1 MRWVAAVL
9 FALLLS
15 TTVHAQTTPS
25 AQPKIDDLVRL
36 LQDPDVRAWLE
47 SQKPKSATAPP
58 STSAAPASDLEDW
71 DNQTRSRIRT
81 VISAIPRIPTEIAAA
96 SARTRADAMSHG
108 YAPVMAIFAVLV
120 AIGAAAEQLFLRIRA
135 VRFAKAPG
143 AFAAAGAKLL
153 PVVIFA
159 LVIGVI
165 FFAFDWPPL
174 ARITLLVYL
183 IAFVA
188 YRFLAVFAVFC
199 VDNDRLLW
207 RVRLFMGILALAIAT
222 RSLGTPLGV
231 DPTVTMAISY
241 CLSVVLL
248 LIGVEAIWR
257 TSTKSRVIKGA
268 LTLFLVA
275 LWVLWCLNLKGLV
288 WIGIYA
294 LILPGILKAVGRSI
308 EGAISS
314 EDGSHQSRVR
324 TIFLVRG
331 SRAVVIAIA
340 AGWLAVVWQFNPDSV
355 AHQDPTLTAIFY
367 GLLKSVVVLLVAD
380 LIWHITRGFIDDKL
394 QTFSADPSAHG
405 GEAASQHRIAT
416 LLPIFKNALAV
427 FVLAATVL
435 TVLAQLGVQIGPL
448 IAGAGIF
455 GVALG
460 FGSQTLVKDVI
471 SGIFYMLD
479 DAFRVGEYI
488 QSGSYKGTVE
498 SFSLRSVRLRHHRG
512 PIFTVPFGS
521 LGAVQNMSRDWVI
534 DKFMLRVPF
543 NTDVAKVKKLVK
555 GVGAE
560 LLADEELGPFII
572 ETVKMKGV
580 EQIGDFGMEISFAFT
595 TAPGHQ
601 SMIRRRAYTMIRD
614 VFMANGIEFAT
625 PTVQVGGEEKAAA
638 VAAASAT
645 VTAAKAEQAKAAMPE
660 G

>member
-1 MRWVAAVL
+1 MRWVATVL
-9 FALLLS
+9 FVLLFS
-15 TTVHAQTTPS
+15 IAAHAQTTPS

-47 SQKPKSATAPP
+47 SQKPKSETMPP
-58 STSAAPASDLEDW
+58 SAAAKSDLENW
-71 DNQTRSRIRT
+71 DNQTRDRIHT
-81 VISAIPRIPTEIAAA
+81 VISALPRIPSEIAAA
-96 SARTRADAMSHG
+96 SARTRSDAISHG

-120 AIGAAAEQLFLRIRA
+120 AVGAAAEQLFLRIRA

-143 AFAAAGAKLL
+143 AIAAAGAKLL
-153 PVVIFA
+153 PVVVFA
-159 LVIGVI
+159 FVIAVI

-174 ARITLLVYL
+174 ARIALLTFL

-188 YRFLAVFAVFC
+188 YRFLSVLAAFGVES
-199 VDNDRLLW
+199 DRLL
-207 RVRLFMGILALAIAT
+207 RRARLFLGILVFALAI
-222 RSLGTPLGV
+222 RSLGEPLGV
-231 DPTVTMAISY
+231 DPTVSMAISY
-241 CLSVVLL
+241 CFSVVLL
-248 LIGVEAIWR
+248 LIGVEAVWR

-268 LTLFLVA
+268 LSLCLVGI
-275 LWVLWCLNLKGLV
+275 WVLWCLNLKGLF
-288 WIGIYA
+288 WIGLYA
-294 LILPGILKAVGRSI
+294 LTLPGILKAVGRSI

-314 EDGSHQSRVR
+314 EDGSRQNRVR
-324 TIFLVRG
+324 SIFLVRG
-331 SRAVVIAIA
+331 SRAVVVALA
-340 AGWLAVVWQFNPDSV
+340 VGWLAVVWQFNPSSV
-355 AHQDPTLTAIFY
+355 AHQDPTIAAIVY
-367 GLLKSVVVLLVAD
+367 GLLKSVVILLVAD
-380 LIWHITRGFIDDKL
+380 LIWHITRAFIDDKL

-405 GEAASQHRIAT
+405 GEAASEHRIAT

-427 FVLAATVL
+427 FVLAAAVL

-448 IAGAGIF
+448 IAGAGVF

-543 NTDVAKVKKLVK
+543 NTDVAKVKRLVK

-560 LLADEELGPFII
+560 LLADEELAPFII

-601 SMIRRRAYTMIRD
+601 SVIRRRAYTMIRD

-638 VAAASAT
+638 AAAASAT
-645 VTAAKAEQAKAAMPE
+645 ATAIKAEQAKAAASE

>member
-1 MRWVAAVL
+1 MRRVAAVL
-9 FALLLS
+9 FVLLFS
-15 TTVHAQTTPS
+15 ITAHAQTPPS

-47 SQKPKSATAPP
+47 SQKPKSETTHP
-58 STSAAPASDLEDW
+58 SASPNSDLEDW
-71 DNQTRSRIRT
+71 DNQTRNRIHS
-81 VISAIPRIPTEIAAA
+81 VVSALPRIPSEIAAA
-96 SARTRADAMSHG
+96 SARTRSDAISHG
-108 YAPVMAIFAVLV
+108 YAPVMVIFAALV

-135 VRFAKAPG
+135 VRFVKAQG
-143 AFAAAGAKLL
+143 AIAAAGARLL
-153 PVVIFA
+153 PVVVFA
-159 LVIGVI
+159 FVIGVI

-174 ARITLLVYL
+174 ARIALLTFL

-188 YRFLAVFAVFC
+188 YRILSVLAVFSVES
-199 VDNDRLLW
+199 DRLLR
-207 RVRLFMGILALAIAT
+207 RVRLFIGIFVFALAIRT
-222 RSLGTPLGV
+222 LGAPLGI
-231 DPTVTMAISY
+231 DPAVTTAISY
-241 CLSVVLL
+241 CLSIVLL

-257 TSTKSRVIKGA
+257 TSTKSRAIKG
-268 LTLFLVA
+268 TLSLFVFA
-275 LWVLWCLNLKGLV
+275 IWVLWCLDLKGLA

-294 LILPGILKAVGRSI
+294 LTLPGILKAVGRSI
-308 EGAISS
+308 EGAISAQ
-314 EDGSHQSRVR
+314 DGSRQNRVR
-324 TIFLVRG
+324 NIFLVRG
-331 SRAVVIAIA
+331 SRAVVIALA
-340 AGWLAVVWQFNPDSV
+340 VAWLAIVWQFNPNSL
-355 AHQDPTLTAIFY
+355 AHQDPTLTAILY

-380 LIWHITRGFIDDKL
+380 LIWHITKAFIDEKL

-427 FVLAATVL
+427 FVLAATAL
-435 TVLAQLGVQIGPL
+435 TVLAELGVQIAPL

-560 LLADEELGPFII
+560 MLTDEELAPFII

-580 EQIGDFGMEISFAFT
+580 EQIGDFGIELSFAFT

-601 SMIRRRAYTMIRD
+601 SAIRRRAYTMIRD
-614 VFMANGIEFAT
+614 IFMANGIEFAQ

-638 VAAASAT
+638 AAAASAT
-645 VTAAKAEQAKAAMPE
+645 VTAAKAELAKIAATE